1 MLLAEKTK
9 KEEIQKL
16 TKKYDD
22 KMDSMQADFIEQ
34 TKEATT
40 KFLNQKIRLE
50 EKVLEMSEERKEIKV
65 KM

>member
-1 MLLAEKTK
+1 
-9 KEEIQKL
+9 
-16 TKKYDD
+16 
-22 KMDSMQADFIEQ
+22 MDSMQADFIEQ